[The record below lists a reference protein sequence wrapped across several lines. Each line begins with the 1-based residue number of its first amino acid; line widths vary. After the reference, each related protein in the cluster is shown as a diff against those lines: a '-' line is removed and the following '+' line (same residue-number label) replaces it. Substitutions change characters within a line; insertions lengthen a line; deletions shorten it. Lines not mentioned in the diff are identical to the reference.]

1 VVLLVFVVVL
11 LLVLL
16 PLPFWELFPFL
27 LLFELLPPV
36 LLMVVTDPPIKLV
49 DPLAKSD
56 MDESELR
63 IPITFRA
70 VP

>member
-1 VVLLVFVVVL
+1 
-11 LLVLL
+11 VLL
-16 PLPFWELFPFL
+16 PLPFWELFPL
-27 LLFELLPPV
+27 LLFLELLLPPV